1 MEETE
6 DSYAQPNTGILVMN
20 KAAGNDELKF
30 RPYDK
35 LFN

>member
-1 MEETE
+1 MGGTE
-6 DSYAQPNTGILVMN
+6 DSYAQPNRGILVMN
-20 KAAGNDELKF
+20 KAAGNDELEF